1 MIYALSPCVLIPKA
15 LGENTLSTEFA
26 NWLQLHAALA
36 APCIAFIAFAEACI
50 GIGLFVSGIV
60 LVSVGSLLFTN
71 GLISLEALVPLALL
85 GALLGDHTGFYV
97 GRVYGP
103 RLLAWSALARYQK
116 SLNSCEDLLRRY
128 GALAIF
134 IGRFIPA
141 IRSLLPALI
150 GTSGFNRLHYSLF
163 DLLACL
169 LWSLALGAIIVGVDQ
184 VL

>member
-1 MIYALSPCVLIPKA
+1 LIQAIGTRVLMPRA
-15 LGENTLSTEFA
+15 LGENNLSTEFA
-26 NWLQLHAALA
+26 NWLQQHAALA
-36 APCIAFIAFAEACI
+36 LPCIALIAFAEACI

-60 LVSVGSLLFTN
+60 LVSVGSLLYTN
-71 GLISLEALVPLALL
+71 GLVSLEALVPLALL
-85 GALLGDHTGFYV
+85 GALLGDHAGFYV

-103 RLLAWSALARYQK
+103 RLLGWSALARYQK

-150 GTSGFNRLHYSLF
+150 GSSGFNRLRYTLL